1 MGMTDQDKD
10 TLAARVAVLEAR
22 QLKIE
27 DTLRVLLGIIRKM
40 TDHLGIPM
48 DEPEGG
54 LGLEDSPEGKDEAD
68 QVDDM
73 DTPDTVG
80 GLDDDEI

>member
-1 MGMTDQDKD
+1 MSDQDKD
-10 TLAARVAVLEAR
+10 TLAARIAVLEAR
-22 QLKIE
+22 QIKIE
-27 DTLRVLLGIIRKM
+27 DTLRVILGIIRKV
-40 TDHLGIPM
+40 TAHLDIPI

-54 LGLEDSPEGKDEAD
+54 FGLEDTPEDRDEAD